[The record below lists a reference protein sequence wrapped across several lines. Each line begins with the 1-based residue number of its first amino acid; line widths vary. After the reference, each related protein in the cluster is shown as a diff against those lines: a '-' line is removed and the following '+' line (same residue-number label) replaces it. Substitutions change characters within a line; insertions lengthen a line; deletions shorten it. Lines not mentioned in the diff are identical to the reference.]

1 MRAAISV
8 EWLKLRRSRI
18 SMITFMLVGL
28 GCPALTAGFL
38 AGAARVQL
46 IRLTAGDQGQRHADR

>member
-18 SMITFMLVGL
+18 SIITFMLVGL

-38 AGAARVQL
+38 AGAAR
-46 IRLTAGDQGQRHADR
+46 GPADSTHRWRSRSTPC